1 MKFILRKIK
10 KIALLI
16 IALIL
21 LSGCGIYN
29 LSNFVLPD
37 DLEFLAVVES
47 LNTPEKISEY
57 MQENFEYKYQP
68 LKALSPYQLWK
79 SKYGDC
85 NDMACFGHWVANYHG
100 IETYQI
106 EIKLKNSF
114 ETHWLAVYVEGDY
127 YSFTDNQIYFYGYK
141 TFREIV
147 EKSCNDN
154 ICYEWTS
161 YKVFD
166 YGMKVIESGSK

>member
-1 MKFILRKIK
+1 M
-10 KIALLI
+10 
-16 IALIL
+16 
-21 LSGCGIYN
+21 
-29 LSNFVLPD
+29 PD

-57 MQENFEYKYQP
+57 MQENFEYILNLWSAY
-68 LKALSPYQLWK
+68 SPYQLWLLNIQT
-79 SKYGDC
+79 KYGDC
-85 NDMACFGHWVANYHG
+85 NDMACFGIWVANWHG

-106 EIKLKNSF
+106 EIHLKNTLC
-114 ETHWLAVYVEGDY
+114 THYVAVYNEGC
-127 YSFTDNQIYFYGYK
+127 YSFTDNQFYFSGYK

-154 ICYEWTS
+154 ICWEWTS

-166 YGMKVIESGSK
+166 YKMEIIEAGVK

>member
-1 MKFILRKIK
+1 MKFILIKIK

-16 IALIL
+16 IVLIL

-29 LSNFVLPD
+29 LSNFVVPD
-37 DLEFLAVVES
+37 DLEFIAVIES
-47 LNTPEKISEY
+47 LNTPYKISEY
-57 MQENFEYKYQP
+57 MVENFEYEYQP
-68 LKALSPYQLWK
+68 LKALNPYQLWK
-79 SKYGDC
+79 IKKGDC

-100 IETYQI
+100 YETYQI

-127 YSFTDNQIYFYGYK
+127 SFTDNQFYFYGYK

-147 EKSCNDN
+147 EKSCQDN

-166 YGMKVIESGSK
+166 YEMKVIESGSK